1 MKKNKVLF
9 VDDEVQV
16 LNSIKRSTLY
26 EDYETFIATNGEK
39 ALELMEQNEF
49 CVVVSDM
56 RMPGMDGVALLKKV
70 KEKYPDTIRM
80 VLSGYNQASQIL
92 TTINQVGVTK
102 FIIKPWLVE
111 EEFLPAIRE
120 CVEYYNLRKE
130 GEELKKALVNRNN
143 AYQNILKV
151 NNDIMNNI
159 QKDISNINILYDNIQ
174 KFNRAFLFKIN
185 EGNDITFKVDAFNEM
200 CNNLFHAFLGTQPT
214 KNEEFSLSKLLN
226 ESSDKLNKSVEFVN
240 TFNNITFKG
249 NYRLISLIILELCT
263 ELIKS
268 NKENKI
274 LVEVIEVETDRL
286 ILTISKPKDN
296 LTSKDDGNL
305 ILMICLLNAVINL
318 FNGRIDLEEE
328 HIRLNFNFK

>member
-26 EDYETFIATNGEK
+26 EDYETFIAINGEK
-39 ALELMEQNEF
+39 ALELMDQNEI
-49 CVVVSDM
+49 CVIVSDM
-56 RMPGMDGVALLKKV
+56 RMPGMDGLALLKKV
-70 KEKYPDTIRM
+70 KEKHPDTIRM
-80 VLSGYNQASQIL
+80 VLSGYNQVSQIL

-159 QKDISNINILYDNIQ
+159 QKDIGHINILYDNIQ
-174 KFNRAFLFKIN
+174 KFNRAFLLKIN
-185 EGNDITFKVDAFNEM
+185 DGRDITSKIEPFNEIA
-200 CNNLFHAFLGTQPT
+200 NNVFRGFLTTQPT
-214 KNEEFSLSKLLN
+214 KNEDFTLCKLLN

-240 TFNNITFKG
+240 IFNNITFKG
-249 NYRLISLIILELCT
+249 NYRLISLIILELCA
-263 ELIKS
+263 ELIK
-268 NKENKI
+268 NNNGNKI
-274 LVEVIEVETDRL
+274 LVEVSEAGTDRL
-286 ILTISKPKDN
+286 ILVISKPKNN
-296 LTSKDDGNL
+296 LTSKDDTNL
-305 ILMICLLNAVINL
+305 GLMIYLLNSVNNL
-318 FNGRIDLEEE
+318 FNGKIDLGEEY
-328 HIRLNFNFK
+328 ISLNFNFK